1 MLLPY
6 LRRACASAQ
15 AIAPKVAHS
24 VHSRFKSPARAVLL
38 CGVVAMLG
46 ASAWHTVSVIASRV
60 NTSSATQPTLQ
71 VTVPAAQR
79 IEWVG
84 QVCAG
89 WASFAS
95 RFNGFVSK
103 SRNSQLTDAAPLVR
117 SEADSGS
124 YAGRIEGTLRDTLV
138 RASVP
143 VDIREQIARIFAAR
157 LDLAAPAQEG
167 DTYHVLY
174 QRDDAT
180 TQRKRVTAV
189 ELRSGGEVHQAVWF
203 IAPGHTDGDYFSFD
217 GQRLAAEPFSMPLD
231 YVRISSPFGYRIH
244 PVKAR
249 PLMHTGVD
257 FAAPKGTPVV
267 AAASG
272 TAQFVGTRHGYG
284 KTVVLSHPQGY
295 TTHYAHLS
303 AFARDLRVGAPVT
316 EGQPLGAVGSTGTA
330 TGAHLHFEV
339 RLNNRPVDPLT
350 LTSRAGAPPLTT
362 SQRVAFDSV
371 TGAMR
376 EQLAALPVDTQTI
389 RMASNADGTLSRP
402 ARPEGSLG

>member
-1 MLLPY
+1 MN
-6 LRRACASAQ
+6 AS
-15 AIAPKVAHS
+15 
-24 VHSRFKSPARAVLL
+24 
-38 CGVVAMLG
+38 C
-46 ASAWHTVSVIASRV
+46 
-60 NTSSATQPTLQ
+60 ATQATLEA
-71 VTVPAAQR
+71 TVPAAQR

-84 QVCAG
+84 QVSGGSAG
-89 WASFAS
+89 IA
-95 RFNGFVSK
+95 
-103 SRNSQLTDAAPLVR
+103 AAPPVMPQTG
-117 SEADSGS
+117 SGS

-143 VDIREQIARIFAAR
+143 VEIQKQIARIFAAR

-174 QRDDAT
+174 ERDDAT

-189 ELRSGGEVHQAVWF
+189 ELRSGGGVYQAVWF
-203 IAPGHTDGDYFSFD
+203 IAPGRADGAYYSFD

-231 YVRISSPFGYRIH
+231 HVRVSSPFGYRIH
-244 PVKAR
+244 PVKGK
-249 PLMHTGVD
+249 PHMHTGVD
-257 FAAPKGTPVV
+257 FAAPKGAPVG

-272 TAQFVGTRHGYG
+272 AVQFVGTKSGYG
-284 KTVVLSHPQGY
+284 NTVVLSHPQGY

-330 TGAHLHFEV
+330 TGPHLHFEV

-362 SQRVAFDSV
+362 SQRVAFDRV

-376 EQLAALPVDTQTI
+376 EQLAALPVDTPTAK
-389 RMASNADGTLSRP
+389 MASNAEETLNRP
-402 ARPEGSLG
+402 ANPEGSLV